1 LFGSKLGV
9 LVSIQNSKFPLGFMD
24 CVLLVL
30 CFCGCMSAV
39 EVMDLVK
46 DLPEPEALNLGL
58 MLDDWLAGIVDR
70 KFEAAVEAG
79 AFDAMATAALR
90 EAEAGKTIPL
100 DEVLDD
106 RRVP

>member
-1 LFGSKLGV
+1 MS
-9 LVSIQNSKFPLGFMD
+9 FMV

-30 CFCGCMSAV
+30 WFFGFMSAV

-46 DLPEPEALNLGL
+46 RLPEPEAMDLGR

-70 KFEAAVEAG
+70 RFEAAVAAG
-79 AFDAMATAALR
+79 VFDEMAAEALR
-90 EAEAGKTIPL
+90 EAEAGRTVPL

-106 RRVP
+106 RRVS